1 MALPPVIRIPIFP
14 AALTL
19 FLTLYNE
26 DKNNPLVL
34 YNIAVINCN
43 GVGFELNVSD
53 TTIYEL
59 ANVGELATIYTY
71 MAVREDAITLFGFA
85 TREEKSAFLKLTSV
99 SGIGGKM
106 AIAILSAMPVADL
119 INAIVTENIKLL
131 SSIKGLGKKTAERL
145 VVDLKNSFDD
155 LQLSMLTPSN
165 APIINNAIEEAID
178 TLVAMGL
185 TRFDATQIVKNVA
198 TQEDTAE
205 DIIKKSLK
213 NLNK

>member
-1 MALPPVIRIPIFP
+1 MFSFITGIIEEKE
-14 AALTL
+14 
-19 FLTLYNE
+19 NS
-26 DKNNPLVL
+26 
-34 YNIAVINCN
+34 IAVVNCN

-59 ANVGELATIYTY
+59 PKVGELATIYTY

-85 TREEKSAFLKLTSV
+85 TKEEKSAFLKLINV

-106 AIAILSAMPVADL
+106 AVTILSAMPVNDL
-119 INAIVTENIKLL
+119 IEAIISENIKLL

-145 VVDLKNSFDD
+145 VLELKNSFDD
-155 LQLSMLTPSN
+155 LQLSILSPKSTTFHSS
-165 APIINNAIEEAID
+165 AIEEAVD

-185 TRFDATQIVKNVA
+185 TRFDATQVVKNVA
-198 TQEDTAE
+198 TQEDSTE

-213 NLNK
+213 SLNR

>member
-1 MALPPVIRIPIFP
+1 MFS
-14 AALTL
+14 
-19 FLTLYNE
+19 FLTGIVEEKEN
-26 DKNNPLVL
+26 
-34 YNIAVINCN
+34 NIAVINCN

-85 TREEKSAFLKLTSV
+85 TKEEKSVFLKLIGV

-106 AIAILSAMPVADL
+106 AIAILSSMPVADL
-119 INAIVTENIKLL
+119 INTIVTENIKLL

-145 VVDLKNSFDD
+145 IVELKNSFDD
-155 LQLSMLTPSN
+155 LQLSMLNPKN
-165 APIINNAIEEAID
+165 ATIVSSAIEEAID

-185 TRFDATQIVKNVA
+185 SRFEATQIVKNVA
-198 TQEDTAE
+198 TAEDNAE

-213 NLNK
+213 NMNK

>member
-1 MALPPVIRIPIFP
+1 MFS
-14 AALTL
+14 
-19 FLTLYNE
+19 FLTGIIEEKEN
-26 DKNNPLVL
+26 
-34 YNIAVINCN
+34 NIAVINCN

-85 TREEKSAFLKLTSV
+85 TKEEKSVFLKLIGV

-106 AIAILSAMPVADL
+106 AIAILSSMPVADL
-119 INAIVTENIKLL
+119 INTIVTENIKLL

-145 VVDLKNSFDD
+145 IVELKNSFDD
-155 LQLSMLTPSN
+155 LQLSMLNPKN
-165 APIINNAIEEAID
+165 ATVISSAIEEAID

-185 TRFDATQIVKNVA
+185 SRFEATQVVKNVA
-198 TQEDTAE
+198 SSEDNAE

-213 NLNK
+213 NMNK